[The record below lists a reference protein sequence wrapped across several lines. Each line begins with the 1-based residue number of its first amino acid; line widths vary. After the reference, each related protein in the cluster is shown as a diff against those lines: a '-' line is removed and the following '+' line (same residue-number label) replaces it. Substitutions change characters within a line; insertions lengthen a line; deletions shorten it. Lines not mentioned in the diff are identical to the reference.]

1 MASALA
7 IYTHIE
13 SLVQGN
19 ERTTMGCISNGEYN
33 TTPGSVFGFPVS
45 VTDGAVSIRE
55 VGTVP
60 EKLQEIILLQD
71 SQLSA
76 EKKVKFC
83 GFLYSHC
90 FICAVPIN
98 HCLQRNRFN
107 TKIC

>member
-45 VTDGAVSIRE
+45 VTDGVVSIRE
-55 VGTVP
+55 VGAVP
-60 EKLQEIILLQD
+60 DKLQEIILLQD

-76 EKKVKFC
+76 EKKVKVC
-83 GFLYSHC
+83 G
-90 FICAVPIN
+90 
-98 HCLQRNRFN
+98 
-107 TKIC
+107 